1 MADFNNPT
9 LTSLYTDMLAG
20 LKSRDVSALQWLDG
34 STDTNVPS
42 GAKRWNAQNNYFE
55 KFNGT
60 AWGALSTKYMIDV
73 DKLDGC
79 TVNDVGTSITDI
91 WTANKTTTA
100 LSAKLDSV
108 TYTASDILAKIK
120 TVDGATSGLD
130 ADLLDGM
137 HATNSNTV
145 SSVVS
150 RDASGN
156 FSAGTITATLS
167 GNADSATTAASC
179 SGNAA
184 SATTA
189 ASCSGNAASATY
201 ATTQA
206 VGTSNTTIAT
216 TAFVYANS
224 VNTLTDLGV
233 TSTAAELNT
242 LDGVTATAT
251 HLNYIN
257 TLSSNAQT
265 QLSGKANLASPALS
279 GLPTAPTA
287 TVGTNTTQ
295 IATTAFVLANIPLL
309 TAGTKLE
316 AQSIVGVV
324 IGGTTLTK
332 KKEISVGTGGV
343 ITVSFGMYADYPGD
357 SVAQIYVNGVARGTL
372 RTTTSTT
379 TITYTENITVVAGDL
394 VQLYAKAKSY
404 DGVPNALNFKI
415 FVASPKTSFVIM

>member
-9 LTSLYTDMLAG
+9 LTSLYTDMLDG

-34 STDTNVPS
+34 STDTNIPS

-60 AWGALSTKYMIDV
+60 AWGALSTRYMIDV

-79 TVNDVGTSITDI
+79 TVNDLGTSITDI

-100 LSAKLDSV
+100 LSTKLDSV

-120 TVDGATSGLD
+120 TVGGATSGLD

-145 SSVVS
+145 YSVVS

-167 GNADSATTAASC
+167 GNA
-179 SGNAA
+179 A

-189 ASCSGNAASATY
+189 ASCSGNASSATY
-201 ATTQA
+201 ATTQG

-233 TSTAAELNT
+233 TSTAAALNFVA
-242 LDGVTATAT
+242 GVTSNIQSQLNSKLDINGTAANANKLIGMNWNWAGQAGQPAWLWGGSDGANMYVYNPVNFSVNYANSAGVANSVSADVVGAATAGLGVGAVGT
-251 HLNYIN
+251 YAFLGF
-257 TLSSNAQT
+257 
-265 QLSGKANLASPALS
+265 SGSASP
-279 GLPTAPTA
+279 
-287 TVGTNTTQ
+287 
-295 IATTAFVLANIPLL
+295 
-309 TAGTKLE
+309 
-316 AQSIVGVV
+316 GVV
-324 IGGTTLTK
+324 IAGSSLL
-332 KKEISVGTGGV
+332 
-343 ITVSFGMYADYPGD
+343 YADQDTRSATSASG
-357 SVAQIYVNGVARGTL
+357 SWRVMGIINSIGQTVCL
-372 RTTTSTT
+372 R
-379 TITYTENITVVAGDL
+379 IA
-394 VQLYAKAKSY
+394 
-404 DGVPNALNFKI
+404 
-415 FVASPKTSFVIM
+415 